1 MYSLYVGD
9 HQSALS
15 VQEMKLRYRQQNRK
29 MSTDSGYWR
38 TLMRGQLDPTDAWH
52 VQMSLIGYLTQK
64 SEPNFFGSS
73 SKAYYRFEIDSFS
86 RPDAAG

>member
-1 MYSLYVGD
+1 
-9 HQSALS
+9 
-15 VQEMKLRYRQQNRK
+15 
-29 MSTDSGYWR
+29 
-38 TLMRGQLDPTDAWH
+38 MRGQLDPTDAWH